1 MKRLQRAKRE
11 NTESMTSNKPIDTG
25 YIRELA
31 EVLKETDLSEI
42 EIEQDDARIR
52 LARQVNVVQAP
63 IVSAPAATYVTAQ
76 PDTAMPDV
84 AKGDARRGVEG
95 ATTEHPGTVASPMVG
110 TAYRSPE
117 PGAPAF
123 VAVGDTVQEGQTLLI
138 VEAMKTM
145 NHIPSPRAGTVHAIM
160 VEDGQPVEYGEPL
173 MILE

>member
-1 MKRLQRAKRE
+1 MKR
-11 NTESMTSNKPIDTG
+11 SKPIDTEF
-25 YIRELA
+25 IRELA
-31 EVLKETDLSEI
+31 DLLKDTDLSEI
-42 EIEQDDARIR
+42 EIEQDEARIR
-52 LARQVNVVQAP
+52 LARQVSVAQTS
-63 IVSAPAATYVTAQ
+63 IVSAPPATHV
-76 PDTAMPDV
+76 TAMPDV
-84 AKGDARRGVEG
+84 AKGDARKG
-95 ATTEHPGTVASPMVG
+95 ADGETAEHPGTVASPMVG